1 MVVGLAGEMLLDASM
16 GQVAGGDDVRHR
28 RAAFASHAQAL
39 GQVRFDEVA
48 MPLAE
53 LAERVERLDRPRAL
67 GPAAAHAAGEGD
79 YGDTSFGQRLHAER
93 AVPGIELIR
102 SGIFD

>member
-48 MPLAE
+48 MPPAE

-79 YGDTSFGQRLHAER
+79 YGDTSFGQRLRSEEHTS
-93 AVPGIELIR
+93 ELQSLR
-102 SGIFD
+102 ELVL